1 MAYLFI
7 LENNI
12 AKPNPE
18 TLLISPFR
26 DIWERDTSPDK
37 SQAIKEFSFIELMS
51 SKRKT
56 NPYAGYSDEQRFYKL
71 RETLKF
77 PFDWKPDILIEQCLA
92 KIEEFQTE
100 GSFNYMMYKQSL
112 DTVMKTR
119 EYLIGIDLNERTKSG
134 MPVYK
139 PADVYSAV
147 EKVEKIMTSL
157 NTLKEKVEQ
166 ELFDTSRTRGNKA
179 INPLEN

>member
-71 RETLKF
+71 KETLKF
-77 PFDWKPDILIEQCLA
+77 PADWKPDNLIEQCLA

>member
-12 AKPNPE
+12 AKPNIE
-18 TLLISPFR
+18 TILISPFK
-26 DIWERDTSPDK
+26 DIWDRDNSKDK
-37 SQAIKEFSFIELMS
+37 SEAIKEFTFIELMS

-56 NPYAGYSDEQRFYKL
+56 NPYAGYSDEQRFHKL
-71 RETLKF
+71 KELLKF
-77 PFDWKPDILIEQCLA
+77 PNDWKPDNLIEQCLA

-166 ELFDTSRTRGNKA
+166 ELFDSTKTRGNKL

>member
-26 DIWERDTSPDK
+26 DIWERDNSPDK

-56 NPYAGYSDEQRFYKL
+56 NPYAQYSDEQRFYKL
-71 RETLKF
+71 KEILKF
-77 PFDWKPDILIEQCLA
+77 PNDWKPDALIEQCLA

-100 GSFNYMMYKQSL
+100 GSFNYMMYKQSM
-112 DTVMKTR
+112 DTLIKTR
-119 EYLIGIDLNERTKSG
+119 EFLLNIDLDERTKSG

-139 PADVYSAV
+139 PSEVYASL
-147 EKVEKIMTSL
+147 EKVEKLMISMNGL
-157 NTLKEKVEQ
+157 REKVDQ
-166 ELFDTSRTRGNKA
+166 DFFDTTRTRGNKS